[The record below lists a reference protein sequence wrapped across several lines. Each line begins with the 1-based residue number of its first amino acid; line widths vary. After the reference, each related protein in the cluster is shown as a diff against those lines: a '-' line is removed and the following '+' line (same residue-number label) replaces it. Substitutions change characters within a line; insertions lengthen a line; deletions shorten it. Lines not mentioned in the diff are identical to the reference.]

1 MEIQNIIWIDTQL
14 LANINLNSI
23 EKLLAIMSQLRDKD
37 DGCEWDKEQTFR
49 SIAPYTIE
57 EAYEVADAIE
67 REDISDLKEE
77 LGDLLLQVVFLSQI
91 AKEEELFS
99 FDDVA
104 KTISEKLVR
113 RHPFVFSDKKNH
125 SLDEQVNQW
134 EETKQ
139 KERSKKNQGGI
150 LEGIA
155 KNLPSL
161 QRSQKIQKRVAS
173 VGFDWP
179 DTKGVFKK
187 IKEELRELE
196 EAETAISILSDLQK
210 EYMKMEN
217 MIKIKGFSSSS
228 ITTSSWNRW
237 QKAFPDI
244 ISSLVYIYKSTDQYL
259 EAETVLV
266 DWIARFPNDS
276 NAINLL
282 EEVRKPK

>member
-1 MEIQNIIWIDTQL
+1 
-14 LANINLNSI
+14 
-23 EKLLAIMSQLRDKD
+23 MSQLRDKD
-37 DGCEWDKEQTFR
+37 DGCEWDKEQTFK
-49 SIAPYTIE
+49 SIAPFTIE

-67 REDISDLKEE
+67 RENATDLKEE

-113 RHPFVFSDKKNH
+113 RHPFVFADKKNH

-134 EETKQ
+134 EEIKQ
-139 KERSKKNQGGI
+139 KERSKKNQEGI

-161 QRSQKIQKRVAS
+161 QRSQKIQKRVSS

-179 DTKGVFKK
+179 DTKGVFEK

-196 EAETAISILSDLQK
+196 EAVESDNKESILEEIGDLYMIITNLSEKLGVDSEESLRKSNIKFEKRFNYIEK
-210 EYMKMEN
+210 ELGKDN
-217 MIKIKGFSSSS
+217 IKVSEMDLDELN
-228 ITTSSWNRW
+228 TLW
-237 QKAFPDI
+237 D
-244 ISSLVYIYKSTDQYL
+244 
-259 EAETVLV
+259 
-266 DWIARFPNDS
+266 DS
-276 NAINLL
+276 KKL
-282 EEVRKPK
+282 R

>member
-1 MEIQNIIWIDTQL
+1 
-14 LANINLNSI
+14 
-23 EKLLAIMSQLRDKD
+23 MSQLRDKD
-37 DGCEWDKEQTFR
+37 DGCEWDKKQTFK
-49 SIAPYTIE
+49 SIAPFTIE

-67 REDISDLKEE
+67 RENVSDLKEE

-125 SLDEQVNQW
+125 SSEEQINQW
-134 EETKQ
+134 EEIKQ
-139 KERSKKNQGGI
+139 KERSKKNQEGI

-161 QRSQKIQKRVAS
+161 QRSQKIQKRVSS

-179 DTKGVFKK
+179 DTKGVFEK

-196 EAETAISILSDLQK
+196 EAVESNNKESIQEEIGDLYMIITNLSEKLGVDSEEALRKSNVKFEKRFTYIEKELGKDDIKVSEMDLD
-210 EYMKMEN
+210 ELN
-217 MIKIKGFSSSS
+217 
-228 ITTSSWNRW
+228 TLW
-237 QKAFPDI
+237 D
-244 ISSLVYIYKSTDQYL
+244 
-259 EAETVLV
+259 
-266 DWIARFPNDS
+266 DS
-276 NAINLL
+276 KKL
-282 EEVRKPK
+282 R

>member
-14 LANINLNSI
+14 LANINLKSI

-91 AKEEELFS
+91 AKEEDLFS

-196 EAETAISILSDLQK
+196 EAVESKNNESIQEEIGDLYMIITNLSEKLGVDSEEALRKSNVKFEKRFNYIEKELGKDNIRVSEMDLD
-210 EYMKMEN
+210 ELN
-217 MIKIKGFSSSS
+217 
-228 ITTSSWNRW
+228 TLW
-237 QKAFPDI
+237 D
-244 ISSLVYIYKSTDQYL
+244 
-259 EAETVLV
+259 
-266 DWIARFPNDS
+266 DS
-276 NAINLL
+276 KKL
-282 EEVRKPK
+282 R

>member
-1 MEIQNIIWIDTQL
+1 
-14 LANINLNSI
+14 
-23 EKLLAIMSQLRDKD
+23 MSQLRDKD
-37 DGCEWDKEQTFR
+37 DGCEWDKEQTFK
-49 SIAPYTIE
+49 SIAPFTIE

-67 REDISDLKEE
+67 RENVSDLKEE

-125 SLDEQVNQW
+125 CLDEQVGKW
-134 EETKQ
+134 EEIKQ
-139 KERSKKNQGGI
+139 KERSKKNQEGI

-161 QRSQKIQKRVAS
+161 QRSQKIQKRVSS

-179 DTKGVFKK
+179 DTKGVFEK

-196 EAETAISILSDLQK
+196 EAVESNNKESIQDEIGDLYMIITNLSEKLGVDSEEALRKSNVKFEKRFNYIEKELGKDDIKVSEMDLD
-210 EYMKMEN
+210 ELN
-217 MIKIKGFSSSS
+217 
-228 ITTSSWNRW
+228 TLW
-237 QKAFPDI
+237 D
-244 ISSLVYIYKSTDQYL
+244 
-259 EAETVLV
+259 
-266 DWIARFPNDS
+266 DS
-276 NAINLL
+276 KKL
-282 EEVRKPK
+282 R

>member
-1 MEIQNIIWIDTQL
+1 
-14 LANINLNSI
+14 
-23 EKLLAIMSQLRDKD
+23 MSQLRDKD

-67 REDISDLKEE
+67 RENVSDLKEE

-91 AKEEELFS
+91 AKEEDLFS

-104 KTISEKLVR
+104 KTISEKLVK

-125 SLDEQVNQW
+125 STDEQVNQW
-134 EETKQ
+134 EEIKK
-139 KERSKKNQGGI
+139 KERSKKNQRGI

-196 EAETAISILSDLQK
+196 EAVEAKNNESIQEEIGDLYMIITNLSEKLGIDSEESLRKSNAKFEKRFNYIEKKLGKDNIKLSEMDLD
-210 EYMKMEN
+210 ELD
-217 MIKIKGFSSSS
+217 
-228 ITTSSWNRW
+228 TLW
-237 QKAFPDI
+237 
-244 ISSLVYIYKSTDQYL
+244 
-259 EAETVLV
+259 
-266 DWIARFPNDS
+266 NDS
-276 NAINLL
+276 KKL
-282 EEVRKPK
+282 R

>member
-1 MEIQNIIWIDTQL
+1 
-14 LANINLNSI
+14 
-23 EKLLAIMSQLRDKD
+23 MSQLRDKD

-104 KTISEKLVR
+104 KTISEKLIR

-125 SLDEQVNQW
+125 SLDEQINQW

-139 KERSKKNQGGI
+139 KERSKKNLGGV

-161 QRSQKIQKRVAS
+161 KRSQKIQKRVAS

-179 DTKGVFKK
+179 DTEGVFKK

-196 EAETAISILSDLQK
+196 EAVESEKKESIQEEIGDLYMIITNLSEKLGVDSEEALRKSNIKFEKRFNYIEKELAKDNIKVSEMDLD
-210 EYMKMEN
+210 ELN
-217 MIKIKGFSSSS
+217 
-228 ITTSSWNRW
+228 TLW
-237 QKAFPDI
+237 D
-244 ISSLVYIYKSTDQYL
+244 
-259 EAETVLV
+259 
-266 DWIARFPNDS
+266 DS
-276 NAINLL
+276 KKL
-282 EEVRKPK
+282 R

>member
-1 MEIQNIIWIDTQL
+1 
-14 LANINLNSI
+14 
-23 EKLLAIMSQLRDKD
+23 MSQLRDED

-104 KTISEKLVR
+104 KTISEKLIR

-155 KNLPSL
+155 KNLPSI

-196 EAETAISILSDLQK
+196 EAVESNNKESIEEEIGDLYMIITNLSEKLGVDSEEALRKSSVKFEKRFNYIEKELGKDNIKVSEMDLD
-210 EYMKMEN
+210 ELN
-217 MIKIKGFSSSS
+217 
-228 ITTSSWNRW
+228 TLW
-237 QKAFPDI
+237 D
-244 ISSLVYIYKSTDQYL
+244 
-259 EAETVLV
+259 
-266 DWIARFPNDS
+266 DS
-276 NAINLL
+276 KKL
-282 EEVRKPK
+282 R